1 MRLGG
6 LHGTR
11 GYEYAPLEKGAKPA
25 GRRGSLLGCLVV
37 PCIERQHYHF
47 RRVALPMQASQGLAS
62 TRYSTWRDPLP
73 EVTASSICLLQP
85 EIIVG
90 VGFIVPMYS
99 SVTGV
104 TGVTGEVWKSRGE

>member
-11 GYEYAPLEKGAKPA
+11 GYEYALPEKGVKPA
-25 GRRGSLLGCLVV
+25 GRGKDLEGCLGV

-47 RRVALPMQASQGLAS
+47 RRVAFPMQAPQGLAS
-62 TRYSTWRDPLP
+62 TRYSIWRNPLP
-73 EVTASSICLLQP
+73 KVTVSSVFLLQP

-90 VGFIVPMYS
+90 VGFLAPYVFLCN
-99 SVTGV
+99 
-104 TGVTGEVWKSRGE
+104 RCNR